1 MEWIIVLGVIAAL
14 AILPVGIGLLY
25 DTDGA
30 RVWLTIG
37 PVRYLLFPGKK
48 KKSSPKEKKS
58 PQKARTAV
66 TSKKQT
72 DKKNGGSLKE
82 FVPLVYMVLDF
93 LVDFRNKLRVSRL
106 ELKLI
111 LAGDDPCDL
120 AVNYGKAWAALGN
133 LMPHLER
140 YFVIKKRDLEVECDF
155 NSDKTLVFARLD
167 ISVTVGRLLGIL
179 LCHGVRIMREYLR
192 IKNISEG
199 GAES

>member
-1 MEWIIVLGVIAAL
+1 MPWIIVLGVIAAL
-14 AILPVGIGLLY
+14 AILPLGIGLLY
-25 DTDGA
+25 DTEGA
-30 RVWLTIG
+30 RAWLIIG

-48 KKSSPKEKKS
+48 KKSNAPKS
-58 PQKARTAV
+58 SSKARNSAAA
-66 TSKKQT
+66 KKQT
-72 DKKNGGSLKE
+72 EKKKGGSLKD
-82 FVPLVYMVLDF
+82 FVPLVYMVLDL
-93 LVDFRNKLRVSRL
+93 LVDFRHKLRVSRL

-155 NSDKTLVFARLD
+155 NSNKTLVYARLD
-167 ISVTVGRLLGIL
+167 ISITVGRLVCIL
-179 LCHGVRIMREYLR
+179 LCHGVRILREYLR
-192 IKNISEG
+192 IKKISEG